1 MVTGRSAWVQRSR
14 HQGLYRLHIS
24 PIKFVSTELFPL
36 SDLFFSLSSF
46 GNLVLYLLFLISD
59 LVLVSCDIM
68 SSRKYPSGSEKRKR
82 KNRTDDFIETQKGAL
97 DKLFDKSK

>member
-1 MVTGRSAWVQRSR
+1 MVTGKSAWVQRSR

-24 PIKFVSTELFPL
+24 LIKFVSTELFPL
-36 SDLFFSLSSF
+36 SDLFFLLVL
-46 GNLVLYLLFLISD
+46 GNLVMHLLFLISD

-97 DKLFDKSK
+97 DKLFDESK